1 MKIISSEFFIF
12 KSMKSEELEK
22 LKYPIDQFNCP
33 KIISQKEIDSWI
45 HVLEAFPTKLSD
57 LVSSL
62 SNEQLDTCYR
72 PEGWTV
78 RQVIHHLADSHHHS
92 YIRFKWA
99 LTENKPVIKYYYEHL
114 WAELPDAKQ
123 APIQLS
129 LDHLKAVHA
138 KLVYL
143 LKSLS
148 NDDLNK
154 SFIHPEHNEEV
165 VLKKN
170 IGIYAWHSDHHFA
183 HIENLLLRK
192 GWK

>member
-1 MKIISSEFFIF
+1 MQEKQ
-12 KSMKSEELEK
+12 LEK
-22 LKYPIDQFNCP
+22 LKYPIGQFICP
-33 KIISQKEIDSWI
+33 DLITQNHIDNWIEI
-45 HVLEAFPTKLSD
+45 LETFPEKLSK

-62 SNEQLDTCYR
+62 SDEQLDTRYR

-99 LTENKPVIKYYYEHL
+99 LTEDKPVIKYYYEQL
-114 WAELPDAKQ
+114 WAELPDAKM

-129 LDHLKAVHA
+129 LDHLKVVHA

-148 NDDLNK
+148 NEDLNR

-165 VLKKN
+165 ALKKN
-170 IGIYAWHSDHHFA
+170 IGIYAWHSNHHYA
-183 HIENLLLRK
+183 HIKNLIIDK
-192 GWK
+192 S